1 MISPRRL
8 ISPWRDVGS
17 SRGGVSPRRGVGKQN
32 DVMSDEQTELTIDR
46 LIKRLGLI
54 IRLGLTPR
62 LGPTPRFGTFTGEV
76 DGVIN
81 FLEDP
86 FYK

>member
-1 MISPRRL
+1 MPYDVLL
-8 ISPWRDVGS
+8 ISIVNSVCS
-17 SRGGVSPRRGVGKQN
+17 SDTTSFCFPTPRLGLTPPRLEP
-32 DVMSDEQTELTIDR
+32 MSR
-46 LIKRLGLI
+46 HGLIKRLGLI
-54 IRLGLTPR
+54 IRLGLTPW

-81 FLEDP
+81 FLEDA